1 MFEKLKK
8 MCKEGTF
15 VSLYTSPERPSKFK
29 YGCILAVNE
38 EELLMLEISPEGNF
52 DGISLLETSIVYR
65 IEVDTQYHERM
76 ATLTKPFEK
85 PVVEIH
91 DESIKHAFLR
101 YIAAEKR
108 I

>member
-1 MFEKLKK
+1 
-8 MCKEGTF
+8 
-15 VSLYTSPERPSKFK
+15 
-29 YGCILAVNE
+29 
-38 EELLMLEISPEGNF
+38 MLEISPEGNF

-108 I
+108 IAIFSTGDSEDSFNGFVTEVSENICTI